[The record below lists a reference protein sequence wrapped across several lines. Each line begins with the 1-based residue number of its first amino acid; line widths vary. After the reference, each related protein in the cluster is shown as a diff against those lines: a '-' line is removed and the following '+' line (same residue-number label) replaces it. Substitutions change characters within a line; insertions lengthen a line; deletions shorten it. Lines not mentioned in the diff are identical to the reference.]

1 MLTSEVRCLKFLS
14 SFELVNKFMISNAY
28 KLPNFDKL
36 VINLNIQNQD
46 SFTSYFYP
54 RALFFL
60 ELFTGHKSFI
70 SVFKKSLKGK
80 KTYKILFSSQV
91 TLRGRYFYQAI
102 YLLLL
107 FIIPTAEA
115 KFLRFNRVL
124 SDTASYYFSIRDA
137 SVLPGTLENFFKWEY
152 PVNFYLMTTG
162 ASALQR
168 KTLLT
173 YSGFWF

>member
-1 MLTSEVRCLKFLS
+1 MLTSEVRCIKFLS
-14 SFELVNKFMISNAY
+14 SFELVNKFMISNVY

-46 SFTSYFYP
+46 SFTSHFYP

-91 TLRGRYFYQAI
+91 TLRGRYLYHAI
-102 YLLLL
+102 YLFLL
-107 FIIPTAEA
+107 FIAPAAGA
-115 KFLRFNRVL
+115 KFLRFNRL
-124 SDTASYYFSIRDA
+124 LGDTANYYFSIRDV

-152 PVNFYLMTTG
+152 PVNFYLMTIG
-162 ASALQR
+162 APVLHKKALFVC
-168 KTLLT
+168 
-173 YSGFWF
+173 SGFWF

>member
-14 SFELVNKFMISNAY
+14 SFELVNKFVISNVY

-60 ELFTGHKSFI
+60 ELCAGHKSFI

-80 KTYKILFSSQV
+80 KTYKVLFSSQV

-102 YLLLL
+102 YLMLL
-107 FIIPTAEA
+107 FIIPTAGA
-115 KFLRFNRVL
+115 KFLRFNRSL
-124 SDTASYYFSIRDA
+124 ENTANYYFSVRDV

-152 PVNFYLMTTG
+152 PVNFYLMTRGT
-162 ASALQR
+162 SVLHR
-168 KTLLT
+168 KTLLA